1 MNYQRQLNVLRAHYR
16 LSTEDT
22 KMRKG
27 RLLPSSPTQS
37 LDKEADNQRKLQYS
51 GLKHC
56 KKEKLLKSF
65 KSTKQQEKED
75 P

>member
-1 MNYQRQLNVLRAHYR
+1 
-16 LSTEDT
+16 
-22 KMRKG
+22 MRKG